1 MWLGQD
7 QWHGPQRP
15 SVLSRWLRTVSTAA
29 QTGEKTGET
38 TGETGETT
46 AGTVAAEPTRRK
58 VAAPGLAAIQTESP
72 WWLDEP
78 RRCAVTVAEVAP
90 FRAPRRTRS

>member
-1 MWLGQD
+1 VWLGPD
-7 QWHGPQRP
+7 QWLGPPPP

-29 QTGEKTGET
+29 QTGGKTGET
-38 TGETGETT
+38 TGAIGETT

-58 VAAPGLAAIQTESP
+58 VAAPGLAAILTESP

-78 RRCAVTVAEVAP
+78 HRGAVTN
-90 FRAPRRTRS
+90 R